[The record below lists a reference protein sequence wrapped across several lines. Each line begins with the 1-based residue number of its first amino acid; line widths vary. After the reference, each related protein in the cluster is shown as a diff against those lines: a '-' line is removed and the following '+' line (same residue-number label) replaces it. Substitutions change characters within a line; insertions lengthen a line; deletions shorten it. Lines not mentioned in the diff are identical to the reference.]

1 MEERIENDIEILD
14 LGDQETIILLE
25 EMGGI
30 HLGGMWDGKS
40 CEFCWNEL

>member
-1 MEERIENDIEILD
+1 MIT
-14 LGDQETIILLE
+14 QTIILLE

-40 CEFCWNEL
+40 SDGINSENSSEFLAGH